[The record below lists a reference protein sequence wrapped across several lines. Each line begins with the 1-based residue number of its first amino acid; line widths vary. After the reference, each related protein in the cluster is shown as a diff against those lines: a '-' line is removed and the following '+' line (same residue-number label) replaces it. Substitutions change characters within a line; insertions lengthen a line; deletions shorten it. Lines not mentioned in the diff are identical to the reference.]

1 MTPKSTPKIIRL
13 IRLARLA
20 FWLISTV
27 LVLSWVFRQKDQE
40 KSTRYTQKYC
50 RKCLNILKLSIDVK
64 GIRPTHLAGHLVVA
78 NHVSWLDIVALESAY
93 NMNFVAKQE
102 IQKWPLIGPLATH
115 QGTVFINRNERK
127 DTAKINAHIEA
138 ALQANRTI
146 AVFPEARTS
155 NGLNMRL
162 FKSSLFQSA
171 LNVSAP
177 VQPIAIKFYD
187 ELGNRTTR
195 PAYIDGIS
203 LLQSVWQVLG
213 MRKGSIEL
221 TLLPT
226 VSLDVPDISRHEVSK
241 MAHQAI
247 HRIIDQSN

>member
-13 IRLARLA
+13 IRLLRLA
-20 FWLISTV
+20 FWLIQTV
-27 LVLSWVFRQKDQE
+27 LVLSWVFRQKNSE

-50 RKCLNILKLSIDVK
+50 KKGLGILKLSIDVK
-64 GIRPTHLAGHLVVA
+64 GIRPTTLAGHLVVA
-78 NHVSWLDIVALESAY
+78 NHVSWLDILALESTY
-93 NMNFVAKQE
+93 TMNFVAKQE
-102 IQKWPLIGPLATH
+102 IQKWPLIGTLAAN

-127 DTAKINAHIEA
+127 DTAKINLHIEK
-138 ALQANRTI
+138 ALRDNRTI
-146 AVFPEARTS
+146 AVFPESRTS
-155 NGLNMRL
+155 NGLSMRL

-187 ELGNRTTR
+187 ELGQRSTR

-213 MRKGSIEL
+213 MRKGSIQL

-226 VSLDVPDISRHEVSK
+226 VQVDVPDLSRHEVSK
-241 MAHQAI
+241 LAHQAI
-247 HRIIDQSN
+247 YGVIDKNN

>member
-1 MTPKSTPKIIRL
+1 MTPKSTPKIIRC
-13 IRLARLA
+13 IRLLRLVV
-20 FWLISTV
+20 WLISTV
-27 LVLSWVFRQKDQE
+27 VVLSWVFRQKDQA
-40 KSTRYTQKYC
+40 KSTHYTQKYC
-50 RKCLNILKLSIDVK
+50 RKGLNILKLNVDVK

-78 NHVSWLDIVALESAY
+78 NHVSWLDILALESAY
-93 NMNFVAKQE
+93 TMNFVAKQE
-102 IQKWPLIGPLATH
+102 IQKWPLIGTLASN

-127 DTAKINAHIEA
+127 DTAKINRHIER
-138 ALQANRTI
+138 ALAEGRTI
-146 AVFPEARTS
+146 AVFPESRTS
-155 NGLNMRL
+155 NGLSMRL

-187 ELGNRTTR
+187 ELGNRSTR
-195 PAYIDGIS
+195 AAYIDGIS

-226 VSLDVPDISRHEVSK
+226 VNVDVPDLSRHEVSK

-247 HRIIDQSN
+247 FSIIDSNK

>member
-1 MTPKSTPKIIRL
+1 MTPKRTPKLIRVIRL
-13 IRLARLA
+13 LRLV

-27 LVLSWVFRQKDQE
+27 LVLSWVFRQKDKE

-50 RKCLNILKLSIDVK
+50 QKGLRILKLQINTK

-78 NHVSWLDIVALESAY
+78 NHVSWLDILALESAY

-102 IQKWPLIGPLATH
+102 IQKWPLIGTLATN

-127 DTAKINAHIEA
+127 DTAKINQHIEK
-138 ALQANRTI
+138 ALQENRTI

-155 NGLNMRL
+155 NGLSMRL

-187 ELGNRTTR
+187 ELGQRTTR

-226 VSLDVPDISRHEVSK
+226 VNMNIPDLSRHEISK
-241 MAHQAI
+241 MAHQEI
-247 HRIIDQSN
+247 YTVINQNN